1 MASVKCNQCDRP
13 AIYRVGDADV
23 PLCLD
28 CWNKFQSAHYMQF
41 LINAASANQALDH
54 MDFISGF
61 HTRGGRIPVAEL
73 ARAIVKGPV
82 HNSFNISNSNV
93 GLINTGDLARIQ
105 AVVDFTKTTDIE
117 AIGEGIRNLTQAVV
131 DATDIAAQDK
141 RAMIE
146 LIQAFGEQAVR
157 SKKPSAMAILK
168 AIEDRAK
175 GIASI
180 GSAAE
185 MLIRIAHSVL
195 GV

>member
-1 MASVKCNQCDRP
+1 MAVMKCNQCDRP

-28 CWNKFQSAHYMQF
+28 CWNKFQSANYMQF
-41 LINAASANQALDH
+41 LINAASANQALDD

-61 HTRGGRIPVAEL
+61 HTSGGRIPVAEL

-82 HNSFNISNSNV
+82 HNSFNINNSSV
-93 GLINTGDLARIQ
+93 GVINTGDLARIQ

-117 AIGEGIRNLTQAVV
+117 TLGEGIRNLTQAVV
-131 DATDIAAQDK
+131 DAKDIAAQDK
-141 RAMIE
+141 RAIIE
-146 LIQAFGEQAVR
+146 LIEAFGEQAVR
-157 SKKPSAMAILK
+157 TKKPSAMALLK
-168 AIEDRAK
+168 AIEARAK

-180 GSAAE
+180 YGAAE
-185 MLIRIAHSVL
+185 TLIKIAHSIF